1 VARAFAAAGGDAAGT
16 RTTICARALEV
27 EVTIRAEP
35 ERKAGL
41 EALVAGLR
49 EQLGEAI
56 YSEDES
62 PLSEH
67 VLVLLRGLGLHLAVA
82 ESCTAGLVAARLA
95 DIPGSS
101 DVLLGGVI
109 AYADE
114 VKRDLLGVP
123 AALLAEYGAVSAEVA
138 RAMAEG
144 ARAATGADVG
154 VAVTGVAGPG
164 GGSERKPVGLVYLH
178 VSAPGLERGQEHHLI
193 GNRAQVRE
201 WATVAALQ
209 LVRTTVSQITPS

>member
-1 VARAFAAAGGDAAGT
+1 M
-16 RTTICARALEV
+16 
-27 EVTIRAEP
+27 
-35 ERKAGL
+35 
-41 EALVAGLR
+41 
-49 EQLGEAI
+49 
-56 YSEDES
+56 
-62 PLSEH
+62 
-67 VLVLLRGLGLHLAVA
+67 A

-109 AYADE
+109 AYADD
-114 VKRDLLGVP
+114 VKRELLGVP

-144 ARAATGADVG
+144 ARAATGAEVG
-154 VAVTGVAGPG
+154 IAVTGVAGPG

-178 VSAPGLERGQEHHLI
+178 VSAPGVERGQEHHLI
-193 GNRAQVRE
+193 GDRAQVRE

-209 LVRTTVSQITPS
+209 LVRTTLS